1 MIGLL
6 NEVVQYF
13 KEENTRNKLFKGN
26 QSFLYNK
33 INTITLTSST
43 LFVSTYRA
51 IDEKFCFMFLSP
63 RLLFSQ
69 SRNML
74 SLSAIKLPIS
84 LPYHPHPRTLALALA
99 LALALPS
106 LFACHSLVT

>member
-1 MIGLL
+1 
-6 NEVVQYF
+6 
-13 KEENTRNKLFKGN
+13 
-26 QSFLYNK
+26 
-33 INTITLTSST
+33 
-43 LFVSTYRA
+43 
-51 IDEKFCFMFLSP
+51 MFLSP

-84 LPYHPHPRTLALALA
+84 LPYHPNTSPRPPPPRTLALALA

>member
-1 MIGLL
+1 
-6 NEVVQYF
+6 
-13 KEENTRNKLFKGN
+13 
-26 QSFLYNK
+26 
-33 INTITLTSST
+33 
-43 LFVSTYRA
+43 
-51 IDEKFCFMFLSP
+51 MFLSP

-84 LPYHPHPRTLALALA
+84 LPYHPRTPPPPLRTLALALA

-106 LFACHSLVT
+106 LFACHSRVT

>member
-1 MIGLL
+1 
-6 NEVVQYF
+6 
-13 KEENTRNKLFKGN
+13 
-26 QSFLYNK
+26 
-33 INTITLTSST
+33 
-43 LFVSTYRA
+43 
-51 IDEKFCFMFLSP
+51 MFLSP
-63 RLLFSQ
+63 RLLFLQ